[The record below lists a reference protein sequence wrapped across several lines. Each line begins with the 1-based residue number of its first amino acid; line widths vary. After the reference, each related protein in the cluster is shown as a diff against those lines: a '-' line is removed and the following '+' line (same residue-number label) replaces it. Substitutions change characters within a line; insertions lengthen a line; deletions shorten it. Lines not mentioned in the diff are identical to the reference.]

1 MQNLKTALDKI
12 ERKVGELMND
22 ESKIKSKI
30 KRELSQMLEKVQG
43 K

>member
-22 ESKIKSKI
+22 ESKIK
-30 KRELSQMLEKVQG
+30 REFSHILEKCQDS
-43 K
+43 